1 MRDYEKIYDDFIAS
15 GKSIKQ
21 YCDENDLNYQYLV
34 RKIREIRK
42 SREMPA
48 DQIIELVDEIPQSNK
63 RTITMVINDIP
74 ITVTASNSD
83 DFINLLRDLKNV

>member
-1 MRDYEKIYDDFIAS
+1 MRDYEKIYDDFITS

-42 SREMPA
+42 SREIPA

-74 ITVTASNSD
+74 ISVTVSNSD
-83 DFINLLRDLKNV
+83 DFINLLRD